1 VGNPIVKNSNKLSM
15 SEIANLVS
23 VCIPTYNGATYLQE
37 ALDSVKNQTYRP
49 IEVVVSDDD
58 SKDDTL
64 EIVSRFRESANFPV
78 HIHHHKPQGIGA
90 NWNNSVEMAN
100 GKFIKF
106 LFQDDLLRPTCI
118 EKMVQALQNNPNI
131 GLVSCKRNIIVE
143 DDSKNMQTSTWI
155 ETYSDLQ
162 SQFDAN
168 TDSNYLF
175 TKDSFK
181 HPDFFII
188 PRNKIGE
195 PSIVLFKKSL
205 FEKMGPFREDLKQA
219 LDYEYWYRILK
230 EMDILVLNDELAS
243 FRIHGMQATNVN
255 RNQGTKDNKIFRR
268 ILYNDYMDFLSAD
281 KKRLLRNEFHPASKL
296 YQRIAKKIKK
306 IFK

>member
-1 VGNPIVKNSNKLSM
+1 M
-15 SEIANLVS
+15 SVPDHLVS
-23 VCIPTYNGATYLQE
+23 VCIPTYNGAMYLQE

-49 IEVVVSDDD
+49 IEVIVSDDD

-64 EIVSRFRESANFPV
+64 EIVSRFRESVNFPV

-90 NWNNSVEMAN
+90 NWNNSVELAN
-100 GKFIKF
+100 GEFIKF
-106 LFQDDLLRPTCI
+106 LFQDDLLRPTSI
-118 EKMVQALQNNPNI
+118 EKMVDVLQNNPNI

-143 DDSKNMQTSTWI
+143 EDSMNMQTSEWI
-155 ETYSDLQ
+155 ATYSNLQ
-162 SQFDAN
+162 SQFDTN
-168 TDSNYLF
+168 LGGNYLF

-181 HPDFFII
+181 HPDFFIT

-205 FEKMGPFREDLKQA
+205 FDRVGPFREDLKQV

-230 EMDILVLNDELAS
+230 EMDILVINEELAS

-255 RNQGTKDNKIFRR
+255 RNKGTKDNKIFRR
-268 ILYNDYMDFLSAD
+268 ILYNNYMDFLSAD
-281 KKRLLRNEFHPASKL
+281 KKRLLRKEFHPASKV
-296 YQRIAKKIKK
+296 YHKISKKIKK
-306 IFK
+306 ILS